1 MATTSA
7 DNMDSQDEVNG
18 HHTRCTLV
26 ISLDFELYWGLRDKL
41 PLDACQAS
49 LLGARQ
55 AIPRLLKLFADYG
68 VHATW
73 ATVGFLF
80 CDGREALQ
88 ATVPAQLPDYDDA
101 RLFPYPALQSLG
113 ASEDEDPYHF
123 APSLIA
129 KIIDTPGQEL
139 GCHTLSHYYCLEPG
153 QDRDTFGADIAASQH
168 LAQSQGVTLR
178 SLVLPRNQIEPGYLD
193 LLPGLGIIAY
203 RGTASGWMYRVASC
217 PGDTPLARGARLID
231 AYTNISGSQGLAE
244 DALPRSAPVNIA
256 ASMFLRPYSPRLAW
270 LDSLRL
276 KRITTSMTH
285 AARHG
290 LAYHLWWHPHNM
302 GLHVEESLAFIEA
315 ILKHYNLLREQY
327 GMVSL
332 GMGELA
338 ESVLYS
344 NCA

>member
-1 MATTSA
+1 
-7 DNMDSQDEVNG
+7 V
-18 HHTRCTLV
+18 V
-26 ISLDFELYWGLRDKL
+26 SLDFELYWGLRDKQ
-41 PLDACQAS
+41 PLEATKAS

-88 ATVPAQLPDYDDA
+88 AAVPTQLPDYDNA
-101 RLFPYPALQSLG
+101 RLSPYSSLHNLG

-129 KIIDTPGQEL
+129 KIINTPGQEL
-139 GCHTLSHYYCLEPG
+139 SGHTLSHYYCLEPG
-153 QDRDTFGADIAASQH
+153 QNRDAFAADLASAQR

-193 LLPGLGIIAY
+193 LLPGLGIVAY
-203 RGTASGWMYRVASC
+203 RGAATGWMYRAASS
-217 PGDTPLARGARLID
+217 PGDTPFARGARLID
-231 AYTNISGSQGLAE
+231 AYTNISGYQGHAR

-256 ASMFLRPYSPRLAW
+256 ASTFLRPYSPRLAW

-285 AARHG
+285 AARNG

-302 GLHVEESLAFIEA
+302 GLHVEESLALIEA
-315 ILKHYNLLREQY
+315 ILKHYSLLREQH

-332 GMGELA
+332 GMAELA
-338 ESVLYS
+338 DSVLK
-344 NCA
+344 NNRA